1 MTAHDTTAPD
11 TATAT
16 ATATGT
22 ATATDPDTGTA
33 RPTIVLI
40 GHGMVGQRFLEAL
53 AERGVTER
61 ARVVVLCEEP
71 RPAYDRVRL
80 TSYFSGSTAED
91 LALGEPGF
99 LARHGIELHLGDP
112 ARSIDRAAR
121 TVTSRAGL
129 TLRYDTL
136 VLATGSYPFVPPVP
150 GKDAEGCFVYR
161 TIEDLVAIEEYAKG
175 ARTGAVIGGGLLGLE
190 AAGALKGLGLETHVV
205 EFAPRLMPVQV
216 DDGGGAALRR
226 TVEDMDVECH
236 TGVGAQQITTGD
248 AGTVTGMSL
257 SDGSSLAAD
266 LVVFSAGVR
275 PRDRLARD
283 CGLDVGERGGVTVDA
298 GCRTSDPVVLA
309 IGECALAADGRV
321 YGLVAPGYEMAAT
334 AAATV
339 AGEEASFTG
348 ADTSTKL
355 KLLGVD
361 VASFG
366 DAHGAAD
373 GCLDVVYSDSRSGV
387 YKKLVVGADGTLLGG
402 ILVGDADAYGILRP
416 LTGSVPP
423 YEPEQLVLPAGLG
436 APAAMGPSS
445 LPDEAVV
452 CSCHNV
458 TKGTIRGAVTEH
470 SCTDVPAV
478 KKCTK
483 AGTGCGSCVKVLTT
497 LVNDELTA
505 AGVTVERGLCGCF
518 AHTRAELY
526 EIVRVRR
533 LTTYAQVLDEHG
545 REEARGGD
553 GCEICKPTVG
563 SVIASLAP
571 SIGADGYVLDGEQ
584 AALQDTNDHFLA
596 NLQRNGSYSV
606 VPRVPGGEITPEKLI
621 VIGEVARDFGLY
633 TKITGGQRIDLF
645 GAAVEQLPQIWTRL
659 VEAGFE
665 SGHAYGKALR
675 TVKSCVGQTWCRY
688 GVQDSVRMAI
698 GLELRYR
705 GLRSPHKLKS
715 AVSGCARECAEA
727 RGKDFG
733 VIATASG
740 WNLYVGGNGGADPR
754 HADLLAQ
761 DLSDAELIRLI
772 DRFLMFY
779 IRTADRLERTS
790 AWLERI
796 EGGLE
801 HVREVVVDDSLG
813 ICDELERL
821 MADHVAGYQDEWGAT
836 LADPERLRRF
846 VSFVNAPGTPDPSVR
861 FVPERDQI
869 KPDLAVL
876 AGPVLPVRTLEGSSA
891 R

>member
-1 MTAHDTTAPD
+1 MPIASH
-11 TATAT
+11 
-16 ATATGT
+16 
-22 ATATDPDTGTA
+22 
-33 RPTIVLI
+33 PTIVLV

-53 AERGVTER
+53 ADRGVTER

-71 RPAYDRVRL
+71 RAAYDRVQL
-80 TSYFSGSTAED
+80 TSYFSGKTPDELS
-91 LALGEPGF
+91 LVEPDF
-99 LARHGIELHLGDP
+99 MERHGIELHLDDP
-112 ARSIDRAAR
+112 VQTIDRTAR
-121 TVTSRAGL
+121 TVTSRSGL
-129 TLRYDTL
+129 TVTYDTL

-150 GKDAEGCFVYR
+150 GKDSTGCFVYR
-161 TIEDLVAIEEYAKG
+161 TIEDLLAIEEYAKG
-175 ARTGAVIGGGLLGLE
+175 ATTGAVVGGGLLGLE
-190 AAGALKGLGLETHVV
+190 AAGALKGLGLDTHIV

-216 DDGGGAALRR
+216 DDGGGAALLR
-226 TVEDMDVECH
+226 TIEDMGLTVH
-236 TGVGAQQITTGD
+236 TGVGTQEVTTD
-248 AGTVTGMSL
+248 DSGTVAGMSL
-257 SDGSSLAAD
+257 SDGSTLATD

-275 PRDRLARD
+275 PRDQLARD
-283 CGLDVGERGGVTVDA
+283 CGLEVGERGGIKVDEQCA
-298 GCRTSDPVVLA
+298 TSDPAVYA

-321 YGLVAPGYEMAAT
+321 YGLVAPGYEMAET
-334 AAATV
+334 AADAI
-339 AGEEASFTG
+339 AGETSTAFTG
-348 ADTSTKL
+348 ADLSTKL

-366 DAHGAAD
+366 DAHGSAP
-373 GCLDVVYSDSRSGV
+373 GCLDVVYADSRAGV

-402 ILVGDADAYGILRP
+402 VLVGDAEAYGMLRP

-423 YEPEQLVLPAGLG
+423 LSPEQLVMPAGVG
-436 APAAMGPSS
+436 APAALGPSA
-445 LPDEAVV
+445 LPDEAVI
-452 CSCHNV
+452 CNCHNV
-458 TKGTIRGAVTEH
+458 TKGAIRSAVTEH

-497 LVNDELTA
+497 LVNDELEA
-505 AGVTVERGLCGCF
+505 SGVTVDKGLCGCF
-518 AHTRAELY
+518 AQTRAELY
-526 EIVRVRR
+526 EIVRVRS
-533 LTTYAQVLDEHG
+533 LTTFAQVLDEHG
-545 REEARGGD
+545 RESARGGD
-553 GCEICKPTVG
+553 GCEVCKPTVG
-563 SVIASLAP
+563 SIIASLAP

-606 VPRVPGGEITPEKLI
+606 VPRIPGGEITPEKLI

-645 GAAVEQLPQIWTRL
+645 GASVDQLPRIWARL
-659 VEAGFE
+659 VDAGFE

-698 GLELRYR
+698 DLELRYR

-733 VIATASG
+733 VIATSNG

-801 HVREVVVDDSLG
+801 HVRDVVVHDSLG
-813 ICDELERL
+813 LCDELEQL
-821 MADHVAGYQDEWGAT
+821 MADHVAGYRDEWAAT
-836 LADPERLRRF
+836 LDDPERLQRF

-861 FVPERDQI
+861 FVPERDQV
-869 KPDLAVL
+869 KPDLTVL
-876 AGPVLPVRTLEGSSA
+876 AGPVLPIRTLEGSTV
-891 R
+891 